1 MVGEQFSKPNEVLGV
16 VLSLKFNGDSISVW
30 HLSADSQTVEQ
41 LKADIKRFVFVDDAC
56 MKMDS
61 EIFADVISQPRVH
74 RESRGGRG
82 GFIGS
87 RGRGN
92 RGGYNHAPRTEDQEL
107 LFDRGQKTHQWT
119 NTFHIKSLDF

>member
-82 GFIGS
+82 GFRGS

-92 RGGYNHAPRTEDQEL
+92 RGGYNNAPRTEDQEL
-107 LFDRGQKTHQWT
+107 LFDRGQKTHQ
-119 NTFHIKSLDF
+119 

>member
-30 HLSADSQTVEQ
+30 HRSADPQVVETI
-41 LKADIKRFVFVDDAC
+41 KADIKKFVFVDEAC
-56 MKMDS
+56 MKIDN
-61 EIFADVISQPRVH
+61 EIFTEVLSQPRVH

-82 GFIGS
+82 GFRGS

-92 RGGYNHAPRTEDQEL
+92 RGGYNNFPRTEEQEL
-107 LFDRGQKTHQWT
+107 VFDRGQK
-119 NTFHIKSLDF
+119 